1 MSNRV
6 AKIREHCYLEW
17 NYVTT
22 RNNPA
27 DLGSRDFEQSKLCE
41 FWWDGPEWL
50 GDCKDWPE
58 YFSITKDGESEIE
71 RKKLKELLGTT
82 VDLKNSTGALLNE
95 FTLRKT
101 LRMLSWVD
109 PFLNKSRKIK
119 LSDN

>member
-1 MSNRV
+1 M
-6 AKIREHCYLEW
+6 
-17 NYVTT
+17 
-22 RNNPA
+22 
-27 DLGSRDFEQSKLCE
+27 GSRDFEQSKLCE